1 MFNAIALSR
10 GGFNECLNHVVDLR
24 FQRRNRGSVG
34 RRAAR
39 RHRAAGRQRCGSQ
52 LRAQPVRRHRRAGP
66 GNGAMTVTR
75 TPPDASARSRL
86 RTMSLP
92 SMRYFPSCASI
103 SVRPASFLQ
112 QLHGGSQADAH
123 AAECARQHRQFVAAF
138 DVELFGVDQV
148 DFSVGCA
155 VARLGTVVKEFN
167 ESIS

>member
-52 LRAQPVRRHRRAGP
+52 LRAQLVRRHRRAGP

-75 TPPDASARSRL
+75 TPSTLAPEAGCALCRCRRCGIFRVARAYRCGPLHSCSSCMVEARLTRMQPNALASTGNSSLPLTSNSSALIRSTSQSAARSR
-86 RTMSLP
+86 
-92 SMRYFPSCASI
+92 
-103 SVRPASFLQ
+103 
-112 QLHGGSQADAH
+112 G
-123 AAECARQHRQFVAAF
+123 
-138 DVELFGVDQV
+138 
-148 DFSVGCA
+148 
-155 VARLGTVVKEFN
+155 
-167 ESIS
+167 